1 MTARRRKVK
10 VERPMEPV
18 GIRATGRIVRLLI
31 GQSNGFIRGRL
42 GREIFFHRADV
53 REGTTFNGLEVG
65 DTVTFEL
72 IDDAVSGARA
82 TRVTRRRR

>member
-1 MTARRRKVK
+1 
-10 VERPMEPV
+10 MEPV
-18 GIRATGRIVRLLI
+18 GIRASGRIVRLLV
-31 GQSNGFIRGRL
+31 GQSYGFIRGRL

-53 REGTTFNGLEVG
+53 REDTTFNGLEVG